1 MAKAKT
7 LDDIVEN
14 IMKDYASLRFQATE
28 NVAKEAVKDIHQG
41 AIDILESHYYSRKPK
56 KRLKTKSNGKK
67 YKNGAKNRWVTS
79 YKRTKSLQH
88 SFLSFYSV
96 KQKPQHVVCE
106 IGVAY
111 SPSALQQYVESND
124 IYAYKGSKRGKDERQ
139 WVWADWVINNF
150 LEGKHPYTDG
160 SSEPGTPV
168 QYYQDSKSLLQEEG
182 MKSMFNAYVGR
193 ILPRAILV
201 EMINLQGR

>member
-7 LDDIVEN
+7 LDDVVKN
-14 IMKDYASLRFQATE
+14 IMDNYANLRFQATE
-28 NVAKEAVKDIHQG
+28 NVAKEAAKDIHQG
-41 AIDILESHYYSRKPK
+41 AVDILYSHYYERKPK
-56 KRLKTKSNGKK
+56 KKFKTKANGGK
-67 YKNGAKNRWVTS
+67 YKNGSKKKWSRGYT
-79 YKRTKSLQH
+79 RTKSLEH
-88 SFLSFYSV
+88 SFVSFYSV
-96 KQKPQHVVCE
+96 KQKSQHVVCE

-182 MKSMFNAYVGR
+182 MKSMFNEYVGR